1 MKHLRLG
8 LTLALACATALPAAA
23 QAKTPPH
30 ATAQPS
36 APAAPKAVSTAG
48 ALAPSVPGLPAAEPP
63 PPHTTIVEQIV
74 ARVNDKI
81 ITTSDYN
88 SAESSMM
95 TDLQQQAQQSGQP
108 VTAEEIAKQKRDL
121 LSNLIDDQLLVQ
133 RAKDLG
139 LSAETQTIL
148 QLDQLRKQNHL
159 ATMQDLQ
166 RAVEAQGENYED
178 FKQAIRNQLLQQMVI
193 EQDVAPRVPQAT
205 PQQIAAYY
213 NAHKAQFVTP
223 DEVGLSE
230 ILIKTQGKPKSELA
244 RLKSLADQVQ
254 QRAVQ
259 GESFRKLAQKYS
271 EAASASSGGDI
282 GFEKKSQLAASLA
295 KLLWSLPVGGVTPVQ
310 KISSGY
316 LILKVTA
323 RHHAGQETLQQASAD
338 INYVLYQQMMK
349 PELKTYLD
357 GLRRNAYIT
366 VAKGYFDSGVPPA
379 TSESAQITNFQRVLP
394 SDLPKPTDKDKKNNG
409 FSMGGGGGGR

>member
-1 MKHLRLG
+1 MKHPRLG
-8 LTLALACATALPAAA
+8 LTLALACAVTLPAAA
-23 QAKTPPH
+23 QAKKPSK
-30 ATAQPS
+30 PS
-36 APAAPKAVSTAG
+36 AKAPLKTVSSSV
-48 ALAPSVPGLPAAEPP
+48 APSIPGLPNEEPP

-88 SAESSMM
+88 QAQSSML

-108 VTAEEIAKQKRDL
+108 VSPVQIAKDKRDL
-121 LSNLIDDQLLVQ
+121 LATLIDNQLLVQ

-178 FKQAIRNQLLQQMVI
+178 FRQAIKNQILQQMVI

-213 NAHKAQFVTP
+213 NAHKSQFVTP

-230 ILIKTQGKPKSELA
+230 ILIKTAGKPKAELA

-254 QRAVQ
+254 QRAAQ
-259 GESFRKLAQKYS
+259 GESFSKLAQKYS
-271 EAASASSGGDI
+271 DAASAASGGDI
-282 GFEKKSQLAASLA
+282 GFQQKKQLAASLA
-295 KLLWSLPVGGVTPVQ
+295 KTLWTLPIGGVTPVI

-323 RHHAGQETLQQASAD
+323 RHHAGQESLQQATSA
-338 INYVLYQQMMK
+338 INYVLYQQAMK

-366 VAKGYFDSGVPPA
+366 VAKGYLDTGVPPA
-379 TSESAQITNFQRVLP
+379 SSESAQITHFQRVLP
-394 SDLPKPTDKDKKNNG
+394 SDLPKPSGKAKKSG
-409 FSMGGGGGGR
+409 FNMGGGGN

>member
-1 MKHLRLG
+1 MKHPRLG
-8 LTLALACATALPAAA
+8 LTLALACALTLPAAA
-23 QAKTPPH
+23 QAKT
-30 ATAQPS
+30 QPK
-36 APAAPKAVSTAG
+36 PAAKSPAKAVSTAG
-48 ALAPSVPGLPAAEPP
+48 TLAPMMPGLPTEEPP

-81 ITTSDYN
+81 ITSTDYAN
-88 SAESSMM
+88 AEASMM
-95 TDLQQQAQQSGQP
+95 TDLQQRAQQSGQP
-108 VTAEEIAKQKRDL
+108 VSATEIAKAKRDL
-121 LSNLIDDQLLVQ
+121 LSNLIDNQLLVQ

-166 RAVEAQGENYED
+166 RAVESQGENYED
-178 FKQAIRNQLLQQMVI
+178 FKQAMQNQILQQMVI

-230 ILIKTQGKPKSELA
+230 ILIKTQGKPASELA

-254 QRAVQ
+254 QRAAN
-259 GESFRKLAQKYS
+259 GESFRKLAQRYS
-271 EAASASSGGDI
+271 DAASASDGGDI
-282 GFEKKSQLAASLA
+282 GFEKKNQLEASLA
-295 KLLWSLPVGGVTPVQ
+295 KTLWSLPVDGVTPVE
-310 KISSGY
+310 KIASGY

-323 RHHAGQETLQQASAD
+323 RHHAGQETLQQATSA
-338 INYVLYQQMMK
+338 INYVLYQQALK

-366 VAKGYFDSGVPPA
+366 IKPGFVDTGAAPA
-379 TSESAQITNFQRVLP
+379 ASETSEITHFQRVLP
-394 SDLPKPTDKDKKNNG
+394 SDLPKPTGKDKKPGG
-409 FSMGGGGGGR
+409 FQMGGGGR